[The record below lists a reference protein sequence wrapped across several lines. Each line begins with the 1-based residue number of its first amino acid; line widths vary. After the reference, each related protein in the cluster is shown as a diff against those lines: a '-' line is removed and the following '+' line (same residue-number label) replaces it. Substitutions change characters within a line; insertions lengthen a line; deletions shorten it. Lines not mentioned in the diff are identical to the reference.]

1 MRTAFL
7 TRGKVALIDDED
19 FERVVRHRWSMSK
32 SGYASGA
39 VNINGQHK
47 KVLLHRM
54 ILLAPS
60 GTSVDHINGN
70 RLDCRRSNLR
80 LATRTENARN
90 QRKRPS
96 RSQFKGVAWHERA
109 RKWQAGICIKGRRIH
124 LGLFDEEI
132 EAAHAYDDAARNHF
146 REFARTNFDSH
157 PNVNDQ
163 IRHEALVQQPEQC
176 GHNDP
181 NECQCSRPS
190 PMVRLTQRFWRKVQ
204 VGDADSCWLWL
215 GAKSRSGYGTIKAGG
230 QNLGVHRLSYQL
242 ANNVTLCDESLF
254 VCHKCDNRTCVNPF
268 HLFAGSAADNATD
281 RATKGRSARGDTHG
295 NSKLTQEQVDE
306 IRFAYNSGKFTQK
319 ELANTF
325 RISVSCVSS
334 IVSGKSYVS
343 PWYAK
348 RSFAYQNQYHRRG
361 ELNPRAK
368 LTWVQVREIRSKQI
382 VSPLPITLLARQ
394 YGVSWAT
401 MRDVVRGRHWKE
413 EMNDGDAE

>member
-1 MRTAFL
+1 MSAPGS
-7 TRGKVALIDDED
+7 GKRVFASKED
-19 FERVVRHRWSMSK
+19 GCTSDSLMKRLRR
-32 SGYASGA
+32 
-39 VNINGQHK
+39 
-47 KVLLHRM
+47 RM
-54 ILLAPS
+54 LMTMPCEIIFVSSLAPIS
-60 GTSVDHINGN
+60 TAIRMLMIKLGT
-70 RLDCRRSNLR
+70 RLSCSSRN
-80 LATRTENARN
+80 NADTMIPMN
-90 QRKRPS
+90 VS
-96 RSQFKGVAWHERA
+96 
-109 RKWQAGICIKGRRIH
+109 
-124 LGLFDEEI
+124 
-132 EAAHAYDDAARNHF
+132 AHAPRLWCA
-146 REFARTNFDSH
+146 
-157 PNVNDQ
+157 
-163 IRHEALVQQPEQC
+163 
-176 GHNDP
+176 
-181 NECQCSRPS
+181 SRRGS
-190 PMVRLTQRFWRKVQ
+190 GVKVQ

-325 RISVSCVSS
+325 RFSVSCVSS